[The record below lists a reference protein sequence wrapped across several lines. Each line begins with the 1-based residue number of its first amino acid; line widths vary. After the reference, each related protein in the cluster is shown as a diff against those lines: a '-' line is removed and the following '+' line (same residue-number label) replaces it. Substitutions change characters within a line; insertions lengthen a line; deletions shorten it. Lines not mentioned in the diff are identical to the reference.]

1 MSASDAYGIVTV
13 LVTKAT
19 ALQTALDPTTIF
31 TGPVAGTTGLNA
43 SELDKNSATTGYSV
57 NDAISADVQTAIDA
71 VTEAS
76 SKILSV
82 TKF

>member
-43 SELDKNSATTGYSV
+43 SEIDRVSATTSYGID
-57 NDAISADVQTAIDA
+57 DAIVKNINEALDSVA
-71 VTEAS
+71 VAS